1 MIVDLNHYLVNKPF
15 IQEWHKDHGKGN
27 PGLTVSILSPATHCP
42 CIVMA
47 FYLSE
52 TVGFIPEMVD
62 MIQKLIDFYHYTE
75 INHQPENSPFKEYDC
90 AHNVD

>member
-1 MIVDLNHYLVNKPF
+1 MIVDLNHYLVNRPF
-15 IQEWHKDHGKGN
+15 IQKWHADNGVDD
-27 PGLTVSILSPATHCP
+27 PGLTVAVLSPVTHCP

-62 MIQKLIDFYHYTE
+62 LIQTLIDFYGYKE
-75 INHQPENSPFKEYDC
+75 INHQPENSPFKEYD
-90 AHNVD
+90 HG